1 VARVGLVHGRLVYGR
16 LVQGPLG
23 QGPLGQ
29 SALGALAC
37 SALLP
42 LCACSSTPSSAA
54 PASSAGQRGS
64 APIARVSFTSRGRR
78 SLQLGDRVPIF
89 DRVAFASPSAII
101 YDADRDLYWVSNL
114 NGEGPKG
121 KGFISRLEP
130 DAERATLNYID
141 GQRQGVPLDAPR
153 GLAVFGDVLYV
164 ADVKAVRRFK
174 ASNGE
179 PLGDLDVPGAV
190 FLSDVAVAVDG
201 SLYVADVG
209 GDPFEAPIAN
219 AGADA
224 IYQISPAGQVS
235 VVAKRPNL
243 GGPFALVAN
252 ETGLWITC
260 SGSNELLLL
269 VPGADGEAVADA
281 GRLALPGAAPRGI
294 VGMPDGTFLISSEAT
309 GSVYRGYRDGPFQA
323 VVDGLE
329 GPGDL
334 GYDTRR
340 QRLLIPLL
348 TGQAL
353 AIFEL
358 APLGPLP
365 DGK

>member
-1 VARVGLVHGRLVYGR
+1 LAGVHA
-16 LVQGPLG
+16 G
-23 QGPLGQ
+23 QLQ
-29 SALGALAC
+29 HSAWSAFLWLAC
-37 SALLP
+37 GAVLP
-42 LCACSSTPSSAA
+42 FACASVSSAPTSA
-54 PASSAGQRGS
+54 PNAGQRSG
-64 APIARVSFTSRGRR
+64 APIARVSFTARGRH
-78 SLQLGDRVPIF
+78 SLQLGDRVAIF
-89 DRVAFASPSAII
+89 DRVAFASPSAVI

-114 NGEGPKG
+114 NGEESTGN
-121 KGFISRLEP
+121 GFISRLEP
-130 DAERATLNYID
+130 DAERSTLNYID
-141 GQRQGVPLDAPR
+141 GKRQGVPLDAPR
-153 GLAVFGDVLYV
+153 GLAVFADVLYV
-164 ADVKAVRRFK
+164 ADVKMIRRFK
-174 ASNGE
+174 ASTGE
-179 PLGDLDVPGAV
+179 HLTDTAVPGSV

-201 SLYVADVG
+201 SIYVTDVG
-209 GDPFEAPIAN
+209 SDPSEAALAN

-269 VPGADGEAVADA
+269 VPGTDGEAVADA
-281 GRLALPGAAPRGI
+281 GRLALPGSALRGI

-309 GSVYRGYRDGPFQA
+309 GTVYRGYRDGPFQA
-323 VVDGLE
+323 VVDELE

-348 TGQAL
+348 TGHAL

-358 APLGPLP
+358 SPLQPPP
-365 DGK
+365 DK